1 MDGREVPNANVYME
15 LGLMLGLHKYVIPFQ
30 RASQKVVFNAAG
42 LNIIRYRCTD
52 LEKLTDEEIDKAVRL
67 TKTAANP

>member
-1 MDGREVPNANVYME
+1 
-15 LGLMLGLHKYVIPFQ
+15 MLGLHKYVIPFQ

-52 LEKLTDEEIDKAVRL
+52 LEKLTAEEIDKAVRL